1 MNTQIGRSNVAR
13 IVSTL
18 KIELPELQE
27 LRRKAQ
33 LAADQWSSVVGKKFY
48 AKTELISNV
57 AVDDTDVPIEP
68 EYEEDLVLPI
78 EKRFKP
84 KFGPSEVESGCI
96 QYAAVYITRAIHPNR
111 LYVRVEDQDLPLYHQ
126 MMRDLQLEF
135 REATKQS
142 PSFCSSPVVGK

>member
-1 MNTQIGRSNVAR
+1 MNTQVGRTDVAR
-13 IVSTL
+13 IVNFL
-18 KIELPELQE
+18 KIKLPELQE

-33 LAADQWSSVVGKKFY
+33 LAGEHWSSLVGKKFY
-48 AKTELISNV
+48 AGSELNSSV
-57 AVDDTDVPIEP
+57 AVDGNDAPNKP
-68 EYEEDLVLPI
+68 EYEEELVLPI
-78 EKRFKP
+78 ERRFKP
-84 KFGPSEVESGCI
+84 KYGPSEVESGCI

-111 LYVRVEDQDLPLYHQ
+111 LYVRVEDQDLPLYQQ